1 MNTITN
7 SSYTH
12 RFPRDVKSVN
22 TLTGSCEILFQES
35 FLYSGGIGE
44 CETTHRL
51 LFCPLVL
58 QCNLEPYHSNV
69 IAEKL
74 VE

>member
-1 MNTITN
+1 MNISIN

-22 TLTGSCEILFQES
+22 TLSGSCEILFQES
-35 FLYSGGIGE
+35 SLCSRRIGE
-44 CETTHRL
+44 CETTHQ
-51 LFCPLVL
+51 LVL
-58 QCNLEPYHSNV
+58 SASITVQLREPYHSNV

-74 VE
+74 VK